1 MKPSNNRNRILL
13 LLAVVI
19 AFFSAVYFW
28 LPQNGTAT
36 EDSLPDESKAH
47 YAGPFKVYVE
57 LDPEQAAVGDNT
69 LIITLRD
76 KDKQPVV
83 DAQIDALAEMPAMG
97 SMQAM
102 PAPATMQQT
111 GTGVY
116 TGVFELPMNGAWP
129 LSLRINSSSTGK
141 AQLEFDLTT
150 SRAGVRL
157 STATA
162 SNMSPLASSIGDV
175 PETGEASAD
184 RDPTSISMDA
194 RRRQLIGVTTG
205 LAEEKVLTQTIRAAG
220 RVAYN
225 ETRLTD
231 ITLKFNGWIGKLD
244 ADFVGATV
252 TAGQPLF
259 TVYSPELL
267 TAQQEYLG
275 TLRHRKGKNDSLLKA
290 ARKRLALWDITQP
303 QIRQLE
309 KRGSAVDYVPILS
322 PVSGTVIEKNIV
334 DGSAVKVGQRLMRIA
349 DLSTVWVEGEIYEYE
364 IPLVKVGM
372 DVEVVLPELPG
383 KNLPGKVAYIYPYME
398 ARTRTT
404 KVRVELDNKE
414 GQLKPDMYAHVHLNI
429 DLGKRLVVP
438 EGAVLYAG
446 TSRVVFI
453 DLGNGQLQPRKIKT
467 GWRNADVIEVLE
479 GLKPGDRVVTSGN
492 FLIAAESKLKAGLDQ
507 W

>member
-1 MKPSNNRNRILL
+1 MKQTNNRNRKITIF
-13 LLAVVI
+13 AVAV

-28 LPQNGTAT
+28 LPQNETAT
-36 EDSLPDESKAH
+36 EDSMLDESRAH

-57 LDPEQAAVGDNT
+57 LDPVQAAIGDNT
-69 LIITLRD
+69 LKITLRD
-76 KDKQPVV
+76 KDNQAVV
-83 DAQIDALAEMPAMG
+83 DAQINAAAEMPAMG

-102 PAPATMQQT
+102 SAPATMKHD
-111 GTGVY
+111 GTGAY

-129 LSLRINSSSTGK
+129 LSLEISSNSTGN
-141 AQLEFDLTT
+141 ARLEFDLTT

-157 STATA
+157 SSATA
-162 SNMSPLASSIGDV
+162 SNMSRPASSITDT
-175 PETGEASAD
+175 PETRVARAD
-184 RDPTSISMDA
+184 EDPGSISMDA

-205 LAEEKVLTQTIRAAG
+205 LAEEKVLAQTIRAAG

-225 ETRLTD
+225 ETRYTD

-244 ADFVGATV
+244 ADFVGASV
-252 TAGQPLF
+252 VAGEPLF

-267 TAQQEYLG
+267 SAQQEYLG
-275 TLRHRKGKNDSLLKA
+275 TLRHRKGKNDTLLKA
-290 ARKRLALWDITQP
+290 ARKRLALWDITQQ
-303 QIRQLE
+303 QIHQLG
-309 KRGSAVDYVPILS
+309 KRGSVADYVPILS
-322 PVSGTVIEKNIV
+322 PVSGTVIEKIIV
-334 DGSAVKVGQRLMRIA
+334 KGSAVKAGQRLMRIA

-398 ARTRTT
+398 ARTRTA
-404 KVRVELDNKE
+404 KIRVELDNQQ
-414 GQLKPDMYAHVHLNI
+414 GLLKPGMYAHVHLNI

>member
-1 MKPSNNRNRILL
+1 MNQSNNKFRIILL
-13 LLAVVI
+13 LVVVI
-19 AFFSAVYFW
+19 ASFSAVYFW
-28 LPQNGTAT
+28 SQQYETAS
-36 EDSLPDESKAH
+36 EDNMPDESKAH

-76 KDKQPVV
+76 RNNQPVV

-102 PAPATMQQT
+102 PAPATMQHT

-129 LSLRINSSSTGK
+129 LSLGISSSSTGY
-141 AQLEFDLTT
+141 AQLDFDLTT

-157 STATA
+157 SSATA
-162 SNMSPLASSIGDV
+162 SNISRPAATIGNV
-175 PETGEASAD
+175 PKTGEASPD
-184 RDPTSISMDA
+184 KDPASISMDA

-231 ITLKFNGWIGKLD
+231 ITLKFNGWIGTLD
-244 ADFVGATV
+244 ANFVGAAV
-252 TAGQPLF
+252 VAGQPLF

-267 TAQQEYLG
+267 SAQQEYLG

-290 ARKRLALWDITQP
+290 ARKRLALWDITQQ

-309 KRGSAVDYVPILS
+309 KRGSVVDYVPILS
-322 PVSGTVIEKNIV
+322 PVSGTVIDKTIV
-334 DGSAVKVGQRLMRIA
+334 NGSAVKVGQRLMRIA
-349 DLSTVWVEGEIYEYE
+349 DLSSVWVEAEIYEYE
-364 IPLVKVGM
+364 IPLVKPGM

-383 KNLPGKVAYIYPYME
+383 KNLPGKVAFIYPYME
-398 ARTRTT
+398 AKTRTA
-404 KVRVELDNKE
+404 KIRVELDNQE
-414 GQLKPDMYAHVHLNI
+414 GLLKPDMYAHVHLKI
-429 DLGKRLVVP
+429 DMGKRLVVP
-438 EGAVLYAG
+438 EAAVLYAG

-453 DLGNGQLQPRKIKT
+453 DLGNGQLQPRKIRT

>member
-1 MKPSNNRNRILL
+1 MNPSNNKSRKVI
-13 LLAVVI
+13 LLAVAISIVTSI
-19 AFFSAVYFW
+19 FFWWSMDETV
-28 LPQNGTAT
+28 Q
-36 EDSLPDESKAH
+36 EDGMLDENKAH

-76 KDKQPVV
+76 KDNQPVV

-102 PAPATMQQT
+102 PAPATMQHT

-129 LSLRINSSSTGK
+129 LSLGISSSSTGN
-141 AQLEFDLTT
+141 AQIEFDLTT

-157 STATA
+157 SSATA
-162 SNMSPLASSIGDV
+162 SNMSRPASSISDV

-184 RDPTSISMDA
+184 KDPASISMDA

-205 LAEEKVLTQTIRAAG
+205 LAEEKNLTQIIRAAG
-220 RVAYN
+220 RIAYN
-225 ETRLTD
+225 ETQFTD

-244 ADFVGATV
+244 ADFVGAAV

-309 KRGSAVDYVPILS
+309 KRGSVVDYVPILS
-322 PVSGTVIEKNIV
+322 PVSGTVIEKKKTLLTAAQ
-334 DGSAVKVGQRLMRIA
+334 SR
-349 DLSTVWVEGEIYEYE
+349 S
-364 IPLVKVGM
+364 
-372 DVEVVLPELPG
+372 
-383 KNLPGKVAYIYPYME
+383 
-398 ARTRTT
+398 
-404 KVRVELDNKE
+404 VRGLC
-414 GQLKPDMYAHVHLNI
+414 A
-429 DLGKRLVVP
+429 
-438 EGAVLYAG
+438 
-446 TSRVVFI
+446 
-453 DLGNGQLQPRKIKT
+453 LQISQP
-467 GWRNADVIEVLE
+467 
-479 GLKPGDRVVTSGN
+479 SG
-492 FLIAAESKLKAGLDQ
+492 
-507 W
+507 